1 MKYSPLKNAKFCT
14 KKENAG
20 RNNLVE
26 IARFGCRVSIE
37 SAFDVVGLGCCYY
50 NYQGAGNCGRLKGLD
65 VDRELGELV
74 RHQM

>member
-1 MKYSPLKNAKFCT
+1 VIKKNREYCNELFPLKNAKFCT

-20 RNNLVE
+20 RNSLVE

-50 NYQGAGNCGRLKGLD
+50 NYIKEQGIVGG
-65 VDRELGELV
+65 
-74 RHQM
+74 

>member
-1 MKYSPLKNAKFCT
+1 LQQNIPFKKCKILHQ
-14 KKENAG
+14 KENAG

-50 NYQGAGNCGRLKGLD
+50 NYIKEQGIVGG
-65 VDRELGELV
+65 
-74 RHQM
+74 